1 MEATETKQHASIALD
16 NIGARSEDHASALAP
31 SSLKYL
37 PPEVYQ
43 VFPQKSMMTRLKTAV
58 RCQTLRAT
66 AATVI
71 QKQVRQFL
79 KIELK
84 EEVIESQEEL

>member
-1 MEATETKQHASIALD
+1 MPKSC
-16 NIGARSEDHASALAP
+16 RKLAVQL
-31 SSLKYL
+31 SLSLEEEMKMTMRTWMTMK
-37 PPEVYQ
+37 VYR
-43 VFPQKSMMTRLKTAV
+43 VCPKKSMMTRLKTAV

-66 AATVI
+66 AATVT
-71 QKQVRQFL
+71 QKQVRQSL